1 MLAYVTL
8 GTRDLDRAAAF
19 YDALL
24 PLVGGKRM
32 MEEAGYYIAW
42 SDGSPNAGLGITYP
56 FDKAQATVGNG
67 TMVALQAPSPEVV
80 DAVHARALELGAGT
94 LALTAL
100 APLMPLL
107 FPAFAGPLMVLPSA
121 HDLGWLLVLA
131 LGCTL
136 VPFAL
141 SPGASTISAACARR
155 TSKATRKPLPNRSV
169 FFFMTRPTVVESD
182 RVARVVSRSGR
193 VRRLGQWP
201 TRSSRR

>member
-42 SDGSPNAGLGITYP
+42 SDGSSNAGLGITYP

-80 DAVHARALELGAGT
+80 AAVHARALELGATDEG
-94 LALTAL
+94 
-100 APLMPLL
+100 APGERWPG
-107 FPAFAGPLMVLPSA
+107 FYAGYFR
-121 HDLGWLLVLA
+121 DLDGNKFNVCWT
-131 LGCTL
+131 G
-136 VPFAL
+136 
-141 SPGASTISAACARR
+141 
-155 TSKATRKPLPNRSV
+155 
-169 FFFMTRPTVVESD
+169 
-182 RVARVVSRSGR
+182 
-193 VRRLGQWP
+193 
-201 TRSSRR
+201 